1 MCYFCK
7 NINIMIINLYN
18 KYKTMLN
25 EHGIN
30 TPLRLAHFF
39 AQIEHESGGFKILKE
54 SLNYSLSGLLSTFGR
69 HRISVEQA
77 KRFSRTA
84 TRRANQIAIA
94 NTVYGGEWGLK
105 NLGNTQPND
114 GSKFIGRGFKQV
126 TGRANYTQLSKDTG
140 IDYVNNPELLL
151 READAMLSACWFWKK
166 NNCNRFADADDIEG
180 LTRVIN
186 GGKNGLEQRREL
198 TVKNKKIFK

>member
-1 MCYFCK
+1 
-7 NINIMIINLYN
+7 MIITLYN

-54 SLNYSLSGLLSTFGR
+54 NLNYSLSGLLNTFGR
-69 HRISVEQA
+69 HRITTEQA

-84 TRRANQIAIA
+84 TRRANQVEIA
-94 NTVYGGEWGLK
+94 NTVYGGEWGRK
-105 NLGNTQPND
+105 NLGNTQTND

-140 IDYVNNPELLL
+140 IDYVNNPEWLL
-151 READAMLSACWFWKK
+151 READAMLSACWFWQK
-166 NNCNRFADADDIEG
+166 NNCNKFADIDDVVG
-180 LTRVIN
+180 LTKKIN
-186 GGKNGLEQRREL
+186 GGANGLEQRRKL
-198 TVKNKKIFK
+198 TLKNKQIFK